1 MHSLLEAAV
10 TGDVRALGKALSVIE
25 DGTPELSELLSGL
38 PDSGSALLIGVTG
51 PPGVGKSTTTGA
63 LISEYRNQSLRVA
76 VLAVDPSSPVTG
88 GALLGDRIRMQEH
101 ALDEGVFIRSMSS
114 RGQLGG
120 LSSATQ
126 AAAKVLD
133 AVGFDV
139 IIVETVGVGQSEV
152 DVVNAV
158 DTVVLVLAPGAGD
171 GVQAA
176 KAGILE
182 IADVYVVNKAD
193 RDGAEGVVR
202 ELRSMI
208 GLGTS
213 SSKSWIPEIVT
224 TVATT
229 GKGLPE
235 LVQAISKHHDWAL
248 SSGDRALRSVERAKL
263 NLRRAVLDSI
273 NELLDLNSAA
283 LNSFSD
289 QVATGKISTELA
301 VDQILRDL
309 NNS

>member
-1 MHSLLEAAV
+1 
-10 TGDVRALGKALSVIE
+10 
-25 DGTPELSELLSGL
+25 
-38 PDSGSALLIGVTG
+38 
-51 PPGVGKSTTTGA
+51 
-63 LISEYRNQSLRVA
+63 LISEYRSKGLRVA

-182 IADVYVVNKAD
+182 IADIYVVNKAD

-208 GLGTS
+208 GLGS
-213 SSKSWIPEIVT
+213 NGQASWTPEIVT
-224 TVATT
+224 TTATT
-229 GKGLPE
+229 GQGLAD
-235 LVQAISKHHDWAL
+235 LVLAISKHHDWAVA
-248 SSGDRALRSVERAKL
+248 SGDRALRSVERAKL

-273 NELLDLNSAA
+273 TELMDVNPAAFNSLSA
-283 LNSFSD
+283 
-289 QVATGKISTELA
+289 QVASGEISTESA
-301 VDQILRDL
+301 VKEILRDL
-309 NNS
+309 S

>member
-10 TGDVRALGKALSVIE
+10 AGDVRALGKALSVIE
-25 DGTPELSELLSGL
+25 DGTPEVTELLSDL
-38 PDSGSALLIGVTG
+38 ADSNSALLIGVTG

-63 LISEYRNQSLRVA
+63 LISEYRSKGLRVA

-182 IADVYVVNKAD
+182 IADIYVVNKAD

-208 GLGTS
+208 GLGS
-213 SSKSWIPEIVT
+213 NSQASWTPEIVT
-224 TVATT
+224 TTATT
-229 GKGLPE
+229 GQGLTD
-235 LVQAISKHHDWAL
+235 LVLAISKHHDWAVA
-248 SSGDRALRSVERAKL
+248 SGDRALRSVERAKL

-273 NELLDLNSAA
+273 AELMDVNAAGLNSLSA
-283 LNSFSD
+283 
-289 QVATGKISTELA
+289 QVASGEISTESA
-301 VDQILRDL
+301 VKEILRDL
-309 NNS
+309 S

>member
-1 MHSLLEAAV
+1 
-10 TGDVRALGKALSVIE
+10 
-25 DGTPELSELLSGL
+25 
-38 PDSGSALLIGVTG
+38 
-51 PPGVGKSTTTGA
+51 
-63 LISEYRNQSLRVA
+63 
-76 VLAVDPSSPVTG
+76 
-88 GALLGDRIRMQEH
+88 MQEH

-133 AVGFDV
+133 AVGIDV

-283 LNSFSD
+283 LNSLSD

>member
-10 TGDVRALGKALSVIE
+10 SGDVRALGKALSVIE

-38 PDSGSALLIGVTG
+38 PESGSALLIGVTG

-63 LISEYRNQSLRVA
+63 LISEYRNQGLRVA

-126 AAAKVLD
+126 AAAKILD

-182 IADVYVVNKAD
+182 IADIYVVNKAD

-208 GLGTS
+208 GLGSQGQAAWT
-213 SSKSWIPEIVT
+213 PEIVT
-224 TVATT
+224 TTATT
-229 GKGLPE
+229 GQGLSD
-235 LVQAISKHHDWAL
+235 LVGAIKKHHDWAV

-263 NLRRAVLDSI
+263 NLRRAVLDSVA
-273 NELLDLNSAA
+273 EHLN
-283 LNSFSD
+283 LNASTVNSLST
-289 QVATGKISTELA
+289 QVANGEISTESA
-301 VDQILRDL
+301 VKEILRDL
-309 NNS
+309 S

>member
-25 DGTPELSELLSGL
+25 DGTPEVTELLSDL
-38 PDSGSALLIGVTG
+38 ADSNSALLIGVTG

-63 LISEYRNQSLRVA
+63 LISEYRSKGLRVA

-182 IADVYVVNKAD
+182 IADIYVVNKAD

-208 GLGTS
+208 GLGS
-213 SSKSWIPEIVT
+213 NSQASWTPEIVT
-224 TVATT
+224 TTATT
-229 GKGLPE
+229 GQGLTD
-235 LVQAISKHHDWAL
+235 LVLAISKHHDWAVA
-248 SSGDRALRSVERAKL
+248 SGDRALRSVERAKL

-273 NELLDLNSAA
+273 AELMDVNAAGLNSLSA
-283 LNSFSD
+283 
-289 QVATGKISTELA
+289 QVASGEISTESA
-301 VDQILRDL
+301 VKEILRDL
-309 NNS
+309 S

>member
-10 TGDVRALGKALSVIE
+10 SGDVRALGKALSVIE

-38 PDSGSALLIGVTG
+38 PESGMALLIGVTG

-63 LISEYRNQSLRVA
+63 LISEYRNQGLRVA

-182 IADVYVVNKAD
+182 IADIYVVNKAD

-208 GLGTS
+208 GLGS
-213 SSKSWIPEIVT
+213 QGQAAWIPEIVT
-224 TVATT
+224 TTATT
-229 GKGLPE
+229 GQGLSD
-235 LVQAISKHHDWAL
+235 LVSAIKKHHDWAV

-263 NLRRAVLDSI
+263 NLRRAVLDSVA
-273 NELLDLNSAA
+273 EHLNLNASNVNSLSA
-283 LNSFSD
+283 
-289 QVATGKISTELA
+289 QVANGEISTESA
-301 VDQILRDL
+301 VKEILRDL
-309 NNS
+309 S